1 MNMEQ
6 MSTPTVSI
14 VIPAANAADTI
25 GESLRAI
32 AAQDYPNIVDVVV
45 AAADQATAA
54 AALLDGATVVD
65 NPSGTTPAGLNL
77 AIDASRGEIVV
88 RVDAHSTVPPGYVSR
103 AVRTLLETDADNVGG
118 MQVPVGRSF
127 WSRAIAAAMSSP
139 AGAGDARHRIGGK
152 AGPVD
157 TVYLGAFRRA
167 TLDRFGGYDESF
179 VRHQDYEL
187 NTRIRR
193 EGGTVWFDPELRVDY
208 MPRPSLR
215 LLARQYFDYGTWK
228 RWFAR
233 SNRGALRPRQLA
245 PPLLVL
251 ALAVSLG
258 AAPVSPWSLLI
269 PGVYLLGLVVAGLAT
284 VQTTGIA
291 ASGVPIALLTMHI
304 SWGLGFLAGQTRD
317 R

>member
-1 MNMEQ
+1 
-6 MSTPTVSI
+6 MSQPTVSI

-32 AAQDYPNIVDVVV
+32 ADQDYPNIVDVVV
-45 AAADQATAA
+45 TAADEATAA
-54 AALLDGATVVD
+54 AARLAGATVVE
-65 NPSGTTPAGLNL
+65 NPSGKTPAALNL
-77 AIDASRGEIVV
+77 AIAASRGDIVV
-88 RVDAHSTVPPGYVSR
+88 RVDAHSTIPPGYVAR
-103 AVRTLLETDADNVGG
+103 AVLTLMETNADNVGG

-139 AGAGDARHRIGGK
+139 AGAGDARYRIGGK

-167 TLDRFGGYDESF
+167 TLDRLGGYDESF

-187 NTRIRR
+187 NARIRR
-193 EGGTVWFDPELRVDY
+193 EGGTIWFDPALRVEY
-208 MPRPSLR
+208 TPRSSLR

-228 RWFAR
+228 SWFAR
-233 SNRGALRPRQLA
+233 SNRRALRPRQLA
-245 PPLLVL
+245 PPLLVI
-251 ALAVSLG
+251 ALAVSL
-258 AAPVSPWSLLI
+258 AAAVFSPWSLLV

-284 VQTTGIA
+284 VPTTGIA
-291 ASGVPIALLTMHI
+291 VAGVPIALLTMHL
-304 SWGLGFLAGQTRD
+304 SWGVGFLTGQMRD